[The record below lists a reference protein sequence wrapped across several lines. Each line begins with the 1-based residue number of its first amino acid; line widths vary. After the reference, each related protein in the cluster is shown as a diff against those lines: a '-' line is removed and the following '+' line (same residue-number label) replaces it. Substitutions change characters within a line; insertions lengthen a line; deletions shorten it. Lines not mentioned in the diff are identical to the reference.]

1 MNTIIKPVEDNYDKQ
16 NTYVVLNDKLTKAKE
31 EGYYYEA
38 MFIVYAM
45 IEDRLSSTLYYAK
58 ATLQSEKKTIFNPE
72 TKDIMKNLFYSENQI
87 DRERIKVNFN
97 HISHKRL
104 MLEALIKWSLRVT
117 TESKLH
123 EDIKKI
129 LKDTENYLSTLKEL
143 DEWCDYRNQLIHD
156 IFNKNMQSVND
167 EIKEQIDKGYKVARE
182 LINLANNARNRSK
195 NI

>member
-45 IEDRLSSTLYYAK
+45 IEDRLSSILYYAK
-58 ATLQSEKKTIFNPE
+58 ATIQSEKKVIFNPE
-72 TKDIMKNLFYSENQI
+72 TEDIMKQIFYQE
-87 DRERIKVNFN
+87 IKPKHHFNFN
-97 HISHKRL
+97 FNKISHKRQ

-129 LKDTENYLSTLKEL
+129 LKDTENYLLTLTEL

-167 EIKEQIDKGYKVARE
+167 EINKQIDKGYKVARE